1 MELYVLFE
9 LQFQFE
15 YSCVDA
21 ALRIL
26 APHKIKTREHTMSG
40 EVESDAKAE
49 RPNEERRPEISRVMN
64 ALNDEESTEEVVER
78 VWRKQG
84 ERGGD
89 VM

>member
-1 MELYVLFE
+1 
-9 LQFQFE
+9 
-15 YSCVDA
+15 
-21 ALRIL
+21 
-26 APHKIKTREHTMSG
+26 MSG

-64 ALNDEESTEEVVER
+64 VLNDEESTEEEVER